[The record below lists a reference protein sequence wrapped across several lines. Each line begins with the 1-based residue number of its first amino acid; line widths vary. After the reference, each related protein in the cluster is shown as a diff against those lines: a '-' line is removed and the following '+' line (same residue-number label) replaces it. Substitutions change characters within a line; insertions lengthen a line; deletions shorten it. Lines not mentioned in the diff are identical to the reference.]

1 MDEHDRPRAPQAP
14 GPPSDLVRIDA
25 VEQQRFRE
33 AISLFATGVTVITTS
48 PPDAGPAGM
57 TASAVCSVSIEP
69 VQLLVCISTH
79 LPTHD
84 ALMRSGRF
92 AVNVLGE
99 GRGDLALRFATP
111 KIDKFAGVAYD
122 ETDGVPVLDDAIAHF
137 VCDSR
142 ERFPGGDHSIF
153 IGEVVRLGMRPGA
166 RPLLYFASQFGTLAT
181 AEDAVLKAWHDRGA
195 AL

>member
-1 MDEHDRPRAPQAP
+1 VPA
-14 GPPSDLVRIDA
+14 DLVRIEA
-25 VEQQRFRE
+25 VEQQHFRE
-33 AISLFATGVTVITTS
+33 AMSLFATGVTVITTR
-48 PPDAGPAGM
+48 PPSGPAGM

-84 ALMRSGRF
+84 ALLQSGRF

-99 GRGDLALRFATP
+99 GQGELAQRFATP
-111 KIDKFAGVAYD
+111 GIDKFAGVAFD
-122 ETDGVPVLDDAIAHF
+122 ESDGVPVLHDAIAHF
-137 VCDSR
+137 VCESR

-153 IGEVVRLGMRPGA
+153 IGEVVRLGTRPGA

-181 AEDAVLKAWHDRGA
+181 SQDAVLKGWHDRGA